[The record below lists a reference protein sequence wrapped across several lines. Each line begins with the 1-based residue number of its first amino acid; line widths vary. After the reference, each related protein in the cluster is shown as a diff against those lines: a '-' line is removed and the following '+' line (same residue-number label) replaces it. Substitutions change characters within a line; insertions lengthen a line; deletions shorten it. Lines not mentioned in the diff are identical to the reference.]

1 MKKRFI
7 TALVGVV
14 IYSAVA
20 HAAPAKSEKHA
31 AAAVQF
37 RQAMLQ
43 LVRSNVGALG
53 GMAKDRIPMNAA
65 TLEKN
70 AMRIEQ
76 LSLMMDDYFSVDT
89 RKFPVETDALPA
101 VWEDYADFQ
110 SKINAL
116 TSAASEL
123 KIAAQQGNESAYKA
137 KIGAIFKSCKGCHDS
152 YKAE

>member
-1 MKKRFI
+1 MKIRFI
-7 TALVGVV
+7 TALIGAVV
-14 IYSAVA
+14 ISASLN
-20 HAAPAKSEKHA
+20 AAPAKSEKHA

-53 GMAKDRIPMNAA
+53 GMAKDQIPMNAA

-89 RKFPVETDALPA
+89 RNFPVETDALPG

-110 SKINAL
+110 SKIVAL
-116 TSAASEL
+116 TTAANEL
-123 KIAAQQGNESAYKA
+123 KVAAQQGDESSYKA
-137 KIGAIFKSCKGCHDS
+137 KIGAIFKSCKGCHDT